1 MDWSAVPRLT
11 WESAYLGI
19 VPALIGLAISLPLG
33 IACARWRWLYP
44 PVLSATSVLYAL
56 PSLALFIVLIPYTGL
71 TDTTVIIPL
80 TLFSLCVLVPSVVD
94 GMRSVPDPVRQAATA
109 MGFGTLRR
117 LVQVELPVAVPIVI
131 AGLRVAMVSSISLA
145 SVGQLIGVSS
155 LGYLIV
161 DGYQRDFPTEIYV
174 GGGLIIALALVCD
187 LLLVLLRRAL
197 TPWRPRRARRQ
208 PETVPIGAAGPAAAG
223 RCRVSFLSFAWNW
236 LKQPQQ
242 WHGSGGIPVRI
253 LEQLGYTALALVVAA
268 LIAIPLG
275 ILIGHTGR
283 GALLVVNVAN
293 AWRAIPTLAL
303 LVLLTIW
310 LGFSVLAW
318 LIPLVVLGIP
328 PILVN
333 VYEGVAGV
341 DPELRD
347 AARGMGMTPWQQ
359 VRKVEVPV
367 AMPLIV
373 LGLRTGAIFV
383 VATATI
389 AAYIGLGGL
398 GRYIIDGLATN
409 NYGEVAGGA
418 LFVVLLALAVQAFF
432 VGVRRAVVPKGL
444 RLQGRAS

>member
-1 MDWSAVPRLT
+1 M
-11 WESAYLGI
+11 
-19 VPALIGLAISLPLG
+19 
-33 IACARWRWLYP
+33 
-44 PVLSATSVLYAL
+44 
-56 PSLALFIVLIPYTGL
+56 
-71 TDTTVIIPL
+71 
-80 TLFSLCVLVPSVVD
+80 
-94 GMRSVPDPVRQAATA
+94 
-109 MGFGTLRR
+109 
-117 LVQVELPVAVPIVI
+117 
-131 AGLRVAMVSSISLA
+131 
-145 SVGQLIGVSS
+145 
-155 LGYLIV
+155 
-161 DGYQRDFPTEIYV
+161 
-174 GGGLIIALALVCD
+174 
-187 LLLVLLRRAL
+187 
-197 TPWRPRRARRQ
+197 
-208 PETVPIGAAGPAAAG
+208 
-223 RCRVSFLSFAWNW
+223 SFLSYAWNW

-242 WHGSGGIPVRI
+242 WHGPGGIPVRI
-253 LEQLGYTALALVVAA
+253 LEQLGYTALALIVAA

-303 LVLLTIW
+303 LVLLVIW

-347 AARGMGMTPWQQ
+347 AARGMGMTPWEQ

-432 VGVRRAVVPKGL
+432 VGVRRVVVPKGL
-444 RLQGRAS
+444 RQQGRTA